1 MKKWLRIFF
10 LVTCLIGLTSIV
22 RIQAHK
28 RDGVIRT
35 AALQDKSG
43 GDVKNI
49 TSHQPEDLQ
58 AAMTLKVPAGD
69 TVIALENQEHA
80 QFVREEITDLKP
92 ENDITAEIDQEGRL
106 LLNNDQDQ
114 AQKVKVVVPVKVAD
128 PLMMDELQLELQVV
142 NTNETYGLATL
153 AVKADSDKGSETTTE
168 NDNNSNN
175 DNDKPATDNNNS
187 NNNSNSSSKV
197 TSSSKSA
204 AKQKTSQK
212 SQSAKQRSRSTKS
225 KTATTSS
232 SKSASEEAADDDA
245 DADAEP
251 ATKISRM
258 SQTVDPANQLTGAA
272 IKIQR
277 GQVKIGSWSDDKM
290 VIGGTL
296 RKQEGVEVVPKSS
309 GANGDNVEGFYTDTF
324 FRTHYYVSFQQKANA
339 QSQVMVLG
347 SKSSP
352 QNDPSLDGQTI
363 SVYYPNV
370 GVYTDSSN
378 SEKQM
383 GAIAEISNMEY
394 HEYVIDNKD
403 RRQPAYIDFSS
414 NFYSG
419 IIYNGIH
426 KFDLDITFTNE
437 DGTRALD
444 FPKTDGSEYKSYFT
458 FGSLNGNDNNRHEW
472 AGTKSDRKGM
482 LSEPTTV
489 KDHGNG
495 WYEGVGEGVY
505 DKDEDTGEY
514 LPHMGENQW
523 GDFLGSP
530 NYEKGAVSFPLVG
543 VTHEFMLRSDAG
555 FTWQSFSTG
564 SIVPLEPEKPLKTV
578 DRSKK
583 FGIENND
590 LHGAT
595 INRDKDDIDS
605 FNYTVY
611 QKTYSIPDESIAKPN
626 RITLTDTL
634 PDGMSTTLGSIRLYN
649 TDGQVVTDFASDE
662 LGIVAPDDRG
672 KVTINGQK
680 VTYELSDKEIEKL
693 DFNGGYF
700 AFQITIQIDDN
711 FVGTFKNKAN
721 VRFYSD
727 KDYDWNNDT
736 NEVVT
741 HLNRG
746 LTLRKI
752 GDNRWNPAD
761 TERLKDVVFNIEGG
775 NDQRTIG
782 TNEDGE
788 IVLEKMNSK
797 EVYTFTEEVPEG
809 YVSPQKFTVAYK
821 DNRWE
826 ITSGSAQVEITND
839 KNSQL
844 ITVKNQVERGDYQ
857 FKKIDGTDDTQLAG
871 AEFIIRSKSGKYL
884 TFDSDGKMKGTVET
898 PEEATRLTSSAK
910 ETTKVT
916 GLPYGKYKLIE
927 AKAPDG
933 YVVGA
938 THKFTVSK
946 DSGTKV
952 MDIKNDPYS
961 LPITGGRGI
970 IWFIGL
976 GLILTLSALALWR
989 THPRGG

>member
-1 MKKWLRIFF
+1 M
-10 LVTCLIGLTSIV
+10 TSIV

-28 RDGVIRT
+28 REGVIRT

-92 ENDITAEIDQEGRL
+92 DKDITAEIDQEGRL

-114 AQKVKVVVPVKVAD
+114 AQKVEVVVPVKVAD
-128 PLMMDELQLELQVV
+128 PLLMDELQLELQVV
-142 NTNETYGLATL
+142 DKNETYGLATL
-153 AVKADSDKGSETTTE
+153 AVKADSDKGAATTTE
-168 NDNNSNN
+168 NDNNSNH

-187 NNNSNSSSKV
+187 NNNSSSKV

-204 AKQKTSQK
+204 AKKKPSRK

-225 KTATTSS
+225 KTPTTSS
-232 SKSASEEAADDDA
+232 SKSASKEAADDDA
-245 DADAEP
+245 DADAAP

-258 SQTVDPANQLTGAA
+258 SQAVDPADRLTGSA
-272 IKIQR
+272 IDIYR
-277 GQVKIGSWSDDKM
+277 GQVQIGSWSDEM
-290 VIGGTL
+290 TIGGTL
-296 RKQEGVEVVPKSS
+296 KEEPGVELHKKSAGVNGS
-309 GANGDNVEGFYTDTF
+309 GVGSYYKNENYK
-324 FRTHYYVSFQQKANA
+324 THYYISYQQKDNA
-339 QSQVMVLG
+339 ASYAIAFKKDTSLG
-347 SKSSP
+347 GK
-352 QNDPSLDGQTI
+352 TI
-363 SVYYPNV
+363 NVYYPDV
-370 GVYTDSSN
+370 GAYTTSSG
-378 SEKQM
+378 SEKLDKKM
-383 GAIAEISNMEY
+383 GAIIEISNLVY
-394 HEYVIDNKD
+394 SPKLTGGKD
-403 RRQPAYIDFSS
+403 AYIDFSS

-419 IIYNGIH
+419 IIYNGIES
-426 KFDLDITFTNE
+426 FDLDITFTNE
-437 DGTRALD
+437 DGTRALK
-444 FPKTDGSEYKSYFT
+444 FPEAEEKTYRSYFT
-458 FGSLNGNDNNRHEW
+458 FGSLNGNVPGDNEW
-472 AGTKSDRKGM
+472 AGTKSGREGI
-482 LSEPTTV
+482 LSKPTTIEE
-489 KDHGNG
+489 HAGG
-495 WYEGVGEGVY
+495 WYKGVGEGVY
-505 DKDEDTGEY
+505 MQYDNGEY

-543 VTHEFMLRSDAG
+543 KKHEFMLRSDAG

-564 SIVPLEPEKPLKTV
+564 SIIPLAPEKPVKTV

-595 INRDKDDIDS
+595 INRDEDDIDS

-611 QKTYSIPDESIAKPN
+611 QKTYNIPDESIAKPN

-634 PDGMSTTLGSIRLYN
+634 PDGMSTTLESIRLYN
-649 TDGQVVTDFASDE
+649 TDGQVLTDFVPEELRETVAPEE
-662 LGIVAPDDRG
+662 LGTIAPGDRG
-672 KVTINGQK
+672 KVTIDGQK

-700 AFQITIQIDDN
+700 AFQITIKIDDD

-761 TERLKDVVFNIEGG
+761 TERLKDVVFNIVGG
-775 NDQRTIG
+775 DDQRRIE

-809 YVSPQKFTVAYK
+809 YVSPQKFTLAYNEN

-826 ITSGSAQVEITND
+826 ITSGSAQIEITND
-839 KNSQL
+839 KNSQV

-884 TFDSDGKMKGTVET
+884 KFDDDGKMSGTVDT
-898 PEEATRLTSSAK
+898 PEEATRLKSFAK

>member
-28 RDGVIRT
+28 REGVIRT

-58 AAMTLKVPAGD
+58 AAMTLKVPAGE

-92 ENDITAEIDQEGRL
+92 DSDITAEIDQEGRL

-114 AQKVKVVVPVKVAD
+114 AQKVEVVVPVKVAD
-128 PLMMDELQLELQVV
+128 PLLMDELQLELQVV
-142 NTNETYGLATL
+142 DKNETYGLATL
-153 AVKADSDKGSETTTE
+153 AVKADGDKGAATTTE

-175 DNDKPATDNNNS
+175 DNDKPAVDNNNS

-197 TSSSKSA
+197 NSNSKSV
-204 AKQKTSQK
+204 AKKKTSQK

-232 SKSASEEAADDDA
+232 SKSASKEAADDDA
-245 DADAEP
+245 DADAAP

-258 SQTVDPANQLTGAA
+258 SQTVDPADRLQGDA

-277 GQVKIGSWSDDKM
+277 GQVKISSWSDDKM
-290 VIGGTL
+290 VIGGSL
-296 RKQEGVEVVPKSS
+296 RNQKGVEVVSKSS
-309 GANGDNVEGFYTDTF
+309 GANGDNVKGFYTDTF

-352 QNDPSLDGQTI
+352 QDDPSLEGKNIT
-363 SVYYPNV
+363 VYYPNI

-383 GAIAEISNMEY
+383 GAVVEISNMEY
-394 HEYVIDNKD
+394 HKYVIDNKD
-403 RRQPAYIDFSS
+403 RRQQAYIDFSS

-419 IIYNGIH
+419 IIYNGIRQ
-426 KFDLDITFTNE
+426 FDLDITFTNE
-437 DGTRALD
+437 DGTKALD
-444 FPKTDGSEYKSYFT
+444 FPKPDGNEYKSYFT
-458 FGSLNGNDNNRHEW
+458 FGSLNGNDEGEHEW
-472 AGTKSDRKGM
+472 AGMKANLPAKLSKGTM
-482 LSEPTTV
+482 V
-489 KDHGNG
+489 KDWKDG

-505 DKDEDTGEY
+505 DKDDNGEY

-530 NYEKGAVSFPLVG
+530 NYEKGAVSFPLVDT
-543 VTHEFMLRSDAG
+543 THKFMLRSEGG

-564 SIVPLEPEKPLKTV
+564 SIIPLEPEKPVKTV

-611 QKTYSIPDESIAKPN
+611 QPTYNIPDESIAKPN

-634 PDGMSTTLGSIRLYN
+634 PDGMSTTLESIRLYN
-649 TDGQVVTDFASDE
+649 TDGQVLTDFGSSE
-662 LGIVAPDDRG
+662 GIVAPDDRG
-672 KVTINGQK
+672 KVTIDGQK

-700 AFQITIQIDDN
+700 AFQITIKIDDD

-727 KDYDWNNDT
+727 GDYDWENDT

-752 GDNRWNPAD
+752 GDNRWNPAN
-761 TERLKDVVFNIEGG
+761 TERLKDVVFNIVGG
-775 NDQRTIG
+775 DDQRQIG

-797 EVYTFTEEVPEG
+797 EVYTFTEQVPAG
-809 YVSPQKFTVAYK
+809 YVSPQKFTLAYNDK
-821 DNRWE
+821 ENRWE
-826 ITSGSAQVEITND
+826 ITSGTAQVEITND
-839 KNSQL
+839 KNSQV

-884 TFDSDGKMKGTVET
+884 KFDDDGKMSGTVDT
-898 PEEATRLTSSAK
+898 PEEATRLKSFAK